1 MLIFSES
8 LILSEINE
16 KLLVVQVMGFLNQQ
30 GRAGLAKLQS
40 LGRWLHYWR
49 KQVTQSPIVLRH
61 RFPLKS
67 FHWKQRLPVPRSISA
82 RWSQSLFLCHSN
94 STSWELQP
102 KASSWHL
109 EKPGGFFLVMLR
121 TSVYKFL
128 IGKAPVLEDSFI
140 FWFYELICTGKHN
153 QRTRAFNNCVS
164 LLNN

>member
-1 MLIFSES
+1 MLIFSVS

-16 KLLVVQVMGFLNQQ
+16 KRLVVQVMGFLNQQ
-30 GRAGLAKLQS
+30 GRAGLAKLKS

-49 KQVTQSPIVLRH
+49 KQLTQSPAVLKH
-61 RFPLKS
+61 RFPLKC
-67 FHWKQRLPVPRSISA
+67 FHWKQCLPVPRSISA

-94 STSWELQP
+94 STNWELQT
-102 KASSWHL
+102 KSSSWNL
-109 EKPGGFFLVMLR
+109 VKPGGFFPVMLR

-140 FWFYELICTGKHN
+140 FWSYELICTVKHN
-153 QRTRAFNNCVS
+153 QRTGPLNNCVS